1 MMKDNKYEVK
11 KHKFNLKK
19 LPMFINLSLGWSGFS
34 NFKFNM
40 IFIIQHEFDLLW
52 AILDINGIKLS

>member
-19 LPMFINLSLGWSGFS
+19 LPMFINLSLGWSEFS
-34 NFKFNM
+34 NFKFNI
-40 IFIIQHEFDLLW
+40 IFIIQHEFDLL
-52 AILDINGIKLS
+52 